1 MSFWRSQWFKPCA
14 TVVGIAVTWLAAFKL
29 NEWAFSGTFHSAR
42 ANWIFLPAAI
52 RVIAVLLF
60 GDLGALGL
68 VVGAYL
74 VLYGAAGSDAL
85 HSAILAIS
93 SGIAPLIA
101 VIALKRW
108 FAISDTLAGLRP
120 WHIIALSVACAAS
133 NALLLNGYL
142 WLAGHLHSDFMQI
155 ATVFIGDFLGMA
167 IVLLAL
173 SVALSFALPR
183 SRHSKP

>member
-1 MSFWRSQWFKPCA
+1 MTLLRSQCFKDCV
-14 TVVGIAVTWLAAFKL
+14 TVIGIAVTWLAAFKL
-29 NEWAFSGTFHSAR
+29 NEWAFSGTIHSAR

-74 VLYGAAGSDAL
+74 VVSGAGGDNGM
-85 HSAILAIS
+85 HSFTLAVS

-108 FAISDTLAGLRP
+108 FSISNTLARLRP
-120 WHIIALSVACAAS
+120 SHIIALSVACAAS
-133 NALLLNGYL
+133 NAALLNGYL
-142 WLAGHLHSDFMQI
+142 WLAGHLHSDFVQI
-155 ATVFIGDFLGMA
+155 ATVFIGDVLGMA
-167 IVLLAL
+167 IVLLVL
-173 SVALSFALPR
+173 SVALSFAMPR
-183 SRHSKP
+183 NHRT

>member
-1 MSFWRSQWFKPCA
+1 MTLLRSQCFKDCV
-14 TVVGIAVTWLAAFKL
+14 TVIGIAVTWLAAFKL
-29 NEWAFSGTFHSAR
+29 NEWAFSGTIHSAR

-74 VLYGAAGSDAL
+74 VVSGAGGDNGM
-85 HSAILAIS
+85 HSFTLAVS

-108 FAISDTLAGLRP
+108 FSISNTLAGLRP

-133 NALLLNGYL
+133 NAALLNGYL
-142 WLAGHLHSDFMQI
+142 WLAGHLHSDFVQI
-155 ATVFIGDFLGMA
+155 ATVFIGDVLGMA
-167 IVLLAL
+167 IVLLVL
-173 SVALSFALPR
+173 SVALSFAMPR
-183 SRHSKP
+183 NHRT